1 MLVDPPYPMP
11 GGVEVVVLNTTGL
24 ALTWEH
30 PENLFNDDHFNYSV
44 SAVVVSTGDVIRQYT
59 ISLSTSHTP
68 REEFDFSGSVDACE
82 EIIFTLSLV
91 GDCRVIHT
99 TAALP
104 ICESLA

>member
-11 GGVEVVVLNTTGL
+11 GGVEVVVLNTTSL

-30 PENLFNDDHFNYSV
+30 PENLFSDDHFNYSV

-59 ISLSTSHTP
+59 TISHTP
-68 REEFDFSGSVDACE
+68 WEEFEFSGSVDACE
-82 EIIFTLSLV
+82 EINFTLSLV

-99 TAALP
+99 TATLP
-104 ICESLA
+104 ACEFYCSVI